1 MAVNNEVL
9 DRSKDGKPP
18 PSSILIAGELKNG
31 WILLMRPVENFL
43 IENKIHPN
51 ILTVT
56 SLITSAGVGLLFHF
70 NLLFFAGIILIAG
83 STFDMLDGRVARAL
97 GLSSNY
103 GAFFDS
109 SLDRVA
115 EIFIYLGLLSHFHAD
130 IFAYVVFLILAS
142 TTMVSYTRARA
153 EGLGIDCT
161 VGIMQ
166 RTERI
171 VFLGVGAVYNFAG
184 NLITTG
190 FDIALSDVILKL
202 SLLVI
207 LLFSTVTFIQRIVYV
222 LGAIKSDEGNS
233 EDTPA

>member
-1 MAVNNEVL
+1 MSVNNEVI

-18 PSSILIAGELKNG
+18 PSSKLLAGELKNS
-31 WILLMRPVENFL
+31 WIVLMRPIEDFL
-43 IENKIHPN
+43 IANKIHPN
-51 ILTVT
+51 ILTIT
-56 SLITSAGVGLLFHF
+56 SLIISAAAGLLFHF
-70 NLLFFAGIILIAG
+70 NLVFFAGIILIAG
-83 STFDMLDGRVARAL
+83 SSFDMLDGRVARAQ

-115 EIFIYLGLLSHFHAD
+115 EIFIYLGLLSHFHSD

-142 TTMVSYTRARA
+142 TMMVSYTRARA

-184 NLITTG
+184 NLITTA
-190 FDIALSDVILKL
+190 FNIALSDVLLKL

-207 LLFSTVTFIQRIVYV
+207 LLFSIVTFIQRIVHV
-222 LGAIKSDEGNS
+222 LGAIKSDEENP
-233 EDTPA
+233 EDTQG